1 VTGEDDERAGLDKAG
16 GKKCGPVVVSMM
28 SVKNARLGSAKS
40 ACKGENLIG
49 SELGEWMEG
58 KFLGCGR

>member
-1 VTGEDDERAGLDKAG
+1 
-16 GKKCGPVVVSMM
+16 MM